1 MRLSEWRTRAP
12 HKDAMTLKVLN
23 VVEPVLAALGAEDDP
38 HCWIVWGDDP
48 GVRYVLLAPT
58 DVGLLQALIRVNVPG
73 EGPRVSAKVIR
84 WNRVQLGELGLEMVS
99 GHRLLGF
106 QVESH
111 VLRGSDDEGDAMAS
125 FALELFAKVDG
136 RPFTPRAV
144 KRGRGGKAAAAGRA
158 GAAKS
163 GAAKSATVAKPSA
176 AKSAAKPGVATST
189 AKPAAAKPAAARSAA
204 AKPAA
209 AKPAAAQPATATP
222 AAGKPATSST
232 ARPALTAG
240 RKAPA
245 RQSGG

>member
-12 HKDAMTLKVLN
+12 HKDAMTPKVLN

-38 HCWIVWGDDP
+38 RCWIVWGDDP

-136 RPFTPRAV
+136 RPFTPRAA

-158 GAAKS
+158 GASKS
-163 GAAKSATVAKPSA
+163 GAAKSGTVAKPDA
-176 AKSAAKPGVATST
+176 ATSP
-189 AKPAAAKPAAARSAA
+189 AKPAAAKPAAARSPA
-204 AKPAA
+204 AKPAT
-209 AKPAAAQPATATP
+209 AKP
-222 AAGKPATSST
+222 AAGKPAARPA

-245 RQSGG
+245 RESGG